1 MAACSRVLMDT
12 RISLSLSNL
21 LLFTR
26 TPSEKVNVVPTIVF
40 AKVMLNMAGSPH
52 VGMAIRTLIHLSNL
66 ATNSNSLTD
75 CSTCQI
81 TVSSF

>member
-1 MAACSRVLMDT
+1 MAT
-12 RISLSLSNL
+12 RISLRLSYL

-26 TPSEKVNVVPTIVF
+26 TPSEKVNVF

-52 VGMAIRTLIHLSNL
+52 VGMAVRTLIHLLNL

-75 CSTCQI
+75 CSTFQI
-81 TVSSF
+81 TMSLFLVAYNGSRQ